1 MITPFTQ
8 LNILTKKRVLRR
20 IDRLPLDN
28 VPDPRGFKGRRHRS
42 FTSFLSAL
50 SLGLLTGQRTRRDVS
65 SMTHDLPLDVRRTLN
80 IPAPISS
87 TRLRDTL
94 KIVDHEGLRRVLRRQ
109 VRHDRRCGFLKPS
122 GLAINAVAI
131 DGKFPADL
139 KSWDHPAAQKVV
151 LTPSTA
157 RGRCRVLN
165 ALLISSQSP
174 ACLDASPIPGKTNEI
189 GHMPDFLKDLDE
201 AYGKTGLLELIM
213 ADGGNSSRGIASQI
227 HAMGS
232 AYALRLTNL
241 QGGIASDALRA
252 LNRAEVVAKRTEAR
266 GGTWV
271 THRLY
276 RVTTENQRD
285 YGWQGLSEWI
295 RIERETSA
303 GDVGH
308 RDWAVSLDPERLSD
322 DQWLEVLRRY
332 WRVEN
337 TLHHTLDTVW
347 REDASRPPWIA
358 TPAGVLAL
366 MILRRIAFN
375 LLSVLRVRTQDRQI
389 PGRPISWRQLLR
401 IIDHMM
407 VAPRAGAATL

>member
-1 MITPFTQ
+1 MITALTQ
-8 LNILTKKRVLRR
+8 RPHPPILSR
-20 IDRLPLDN
+20 IQP
-28 VPDPRGFKGRRHRS
+28 
-42 FTSFLSAL
+42 
-50 SLGLLTGQRTRRDVS
+50 
-65 SMTHDLPLDVRRTLN
+65 DVRRTLN

-213 ADGGNSSRGIASQI
+213 ADGGSSSRGIASQI

-232 AYALRLTNL
+232 AYA
-241 QGGIASDALRA
+241 G
-252 LNRAEVVAKRTEAR
+252 
-266 GGTWV
+266 
-271 THRLY
+271 
-276 RVTTENQRD
+276 
-285 YGWQGLSEWI
+285 WI
-295 RIERETSA
+295 RERGTMR
-303 GDVGH
+303 GH
-308 RDWAVSLDPERLSD
+308 PQASSGP
-322 DQWLEVLRRY
+322 DQIR
-332 WRVEN
+332 
-337 TLHHTLDTVW
+337 
-347 REDASRPPWIA
+347 
-358 TPAGVLAL
+358 
-366 MILRRIAFN
+366 
-375 LLSVLRVRTQDRQI
+375 
-389 PGRPISWRQLLR
+389 
-401 IIDHMM
+401 
-407 VAPRAGAATL
+407 

>member
-1 MITPFTQ
+1 MIAPFAQ
-8 LNILTKKRVLRR
+8 RRILTKRRVLRR
-20 IDRLPLDN
+20 IDRLPLSK
-28 VPDPRGFKGRRHRS
+28 VPDPRGLKGRRHRD
-42 FTSFLSAL
+42 FTSFLSTL
-50 SLGLLTGQRTRRDVS
+50 ILGLITGQRTRRDVS
-65 SMTHDLPLDVRRTLN
+65 SLTHDLPLDVRRTLN

-94 KIVDHEGLRRVLRRQ
+94 KIVDHEGLRLVLRRQ
-109 VRHDRRCGFLKPS
+109 VRHDWRCGLLKPN

-151 LTPSTA
+151 LSTGKA
-157 RGRCRVLN
+157 HGRCRVLN

-174 ACLDASPIPGKTNEI
+174 ACLDVSPIPGDTNEI
-189 GHMPDFLKDLDE
+189 GHLPDFLKNLDQ
-201 AYGKTGLLELIM
+201 AYEKTGLLELIM
-213 ADGGNSSRGIASQI
+213 ADGGNSSAGIASQI
-227 HAMGS
+227 HAMGN
-232 AYALRLTNL
+232 AYALRLTKL
-241 QGGIASDALRA
+241 QGGIAADALQA
-252 LNRAEVVAKRTEAR
+252 LNRADVVAKRTESR
-266 GGTWV
+266 GGTWI
-271 THRLY
+271 TYRLY
-276 RVTTENQRD
+276 RVSTVNKRD
-285 YGWQGLSEWI
+285 YGWQGLTEWI
-295 RIERETSA
+295 RIERKTST

-308 RDWAVSLDPERLSD
+308 RDWAVSLDPGRLSD

-375 LLSVLRVRTQDRQI
+375 LLSMLRVRTEDRQI

-401 IIDHMM
+401 SVDHMM
-407 VAPRAGAATL
+407 VAPGAVATTL

>member
-1 MITPFTQ
+1 
-8 LNILTKKRVLRR
+8 
-20 IDRLPLDN
+20 
-28 VPDPRGFKGRRHRS
+28 
-42 FTSFLSAL
+42 
-50 SLGLLTGQRTRRDVS
+50 
-65 SMTHDLPLDVRRTLN
+65 
-80 IPAPISS
+80 
-87 TRLRDTL
+87 
-94 KIVDHEGLRRVLRRQ
+94 
-109 VRHDRRCGFLKPS
+109 
-122 GLAINAVAI
+122 
-131 DGKFPADL
+131 
-139 KSWDHPAAQKVV
+139 
-151 LTPSTA
+151 
-157 RGRCRVLN
+157 
-165 ALLISSQSP
+165 
-174 ACLDASPIPGKTNEI
+174 
-189 GHMPDFLKDLDE
+189 
-201 AYGKTGLLELIM
+201 
-213 ADGGNSSRGIASQI
+213 
-227 HAMGS
+227 MGS

-271 THRLY
+271 TYRLY